1 MLNIHRIDHEAS
13 HTHCWR
19 VTVQRRTR
27 VYVRSFSDGRYCGA
41 QQALLAAQAYRDE
54 LITSHPPLSKPVYC
68 AILKKTNRSGIS
80 GLSRVDRWE
89 VSGGRRVRRLYWEA
103 QWPIENCRSRHK
115 KFSILKYGEDE
126 AYRRALKAREIGIRI
141 ERPGERDG
149 CVATVL
155 PGGGSVS
162 VL

>member
-126 AYRRALKAREIGIRI
+126 AYRRALKAREIGIKAHLWQTFSPFASTGPLT
-141 ERPGERDG
+141 ER
-149 CVATVL
+149 AA
-155 PGGGSVS
+155 
-162 VL
+162 